1 MFYVLMFEFMLL
13 GVIGGLLGIFY
24 RNCLKVE
31 DMIFYPLY
39 SKVFVPMVKS
49 GNRFLHFIAYSLY
62 SKVFVPMVKSGNR
75 FLHFIAYPLGLC
87 IYCSTFWITML
98 ILILFLTSWD
108 SLPKWQD
115 IVIGIIAAE
124 GVAHLIV
131 CIGCRFLIHKHPDL
145 DKDCLK
151 HLHE

>member
-1 MFYVLMFEFMLL
+1 MLHKIILVLIKKKSIFYVLMFEFMLL

-31 DMIFYPLY
+31 DMIFHP
-39 SKVFVPMVKS
+39 
-49 GNRFLHFIAYSLY
+49 LY

-75 FLHFIAYPLGLC
+75 FLHFIAYPLGFC

-115 IVIGIIAAE
+115 IVIGSLE
-124 GVAHLIV
+124 VYSPCQNGR
-131 CIGCRFLIHKHPDL
+131 GTERKGR
-145 DKDCLK
+145 
-151 HLHE
+151 

>member
-13 GVIGGLLGIFY
+13 GVIDGLLG
-24 RNCLKVE
+24 
-31 DMIFYPLY
+31 IFYPLY

-49 GNRFLHFIAYSLY
+49 GNRFLHFIAY
-62 SKVFVPMVKSGNR
+62 
-75 FLHFIAYPLGLC
+75 PLGFC

-115 IVIGIIAAE
+115 IVIGI
-124 GVAHLIV
+124 
-131 CIGCRFLIHKHPDL
+131 
-145 DKDCLK
+145 K

>member
-1 MFYVLMFEFMLL
+1 MLHKIILVLTKKKSMFYLLMFEFMLL

-49 GNRFLHFIAYSLY
+49 GNRFLHFIA
-62 SKVFVPMVKSGNR
+62 
-75 FLHFIAYPLGLC
+75 HPLGFC

-131 CIGCRFLIHKHPDL
+131 CISCRFLIYKHPDL
-145 DKDCLK
+145 DKHYLK

>member
-1 MFYVLMFEFMLL
+1 MLHKAILVLTKKKSMFYVLMFEFMLL
-13 GVIGGLLGIFY
+13 GVIG
-24 RNCLKVE
+24 
-31 DMIFYPLY
+31 IFYPLY

-49 GNRFLHFIAYSLY
+49 GNRFLHFIAY
-62 SKVFVPMVKSGNR
+62 
-75 FLHFIAYPLGLC
+75 PLGFC

-131 CIGCRFLIHKHPDL
+131 CISCKFLIHKHPDL
-145 DKDCLK
+145 DKDYLK

>member
-39 SKVFVPMVKS
+39 SKVFVPMVKI
-49 GNRFLHFIAYSLY
+49 GF
-62 SKVFVPMVKSGNR
+62 
-75 FLHFIAYPLGLC
+75 C
-87 IYCSTFWITML
+87 IYCSTFWITMP

-115 IVIGIIAAE
+115 IVIGTIAAE

-131 CIGCRFLIHKHPDL
+131 CISCRFLIHKHPDL
-145 DKDCLK
+145 DKDYLK

>member
-1 MFYVLMFEFMLL
+1 MFTQLMLEFMLL

-24 RNCLKVE
+24 RNCLKVK

-49 GNRFLHFIAYSLY
+49 GNRFLHFIAY
-62 SKVFVPMVKSGNR
+62 
-75 FLHFIAYPLGLC
+75 PLGFC
-87 IYCSTFWITML
+87 IYCSTFWITIL

-115 IVIGIIAAE
+115 IVIGIIAAS
-124 GVAHLIV
+124 GVQHLV
-131 CIGCRFLIHKHPDL
+131 VASACRWLISKHPDL
-145 DKDCLK
+145 DNNVK
-151 HLHE
+151 

>member
-1 MFYVLMFEFMLL
+1 MFTQLMLEFMLL

-49 GNRFLHFIAYSLY
+49 GNRFLHFIAY
-62 SKVFVPMVKSGNR
+62 
-75 FLHFIAYPLGLC
+75 PLGFC
-87 IYCSTFWITML
+87 IYCSTFWITIL

-124 GVAHLIV
+124 GVAHLAV
-131 CIGCRFLIHKHPDL
+131 CISCRFLIHKHPDL
-145 DKDCLK
+145 DKDYLK
-151 HLHE
+151 HSHE

>member
-31 DMIFYPLY
+31 DIIFYPLY

-49 GNRFLHFIAYSLY
+49 GNRFLHFIAY
-62 SKVFVPMVKSGNR
+62 
-75 FLHFIAYPLGLC
+75 PLGFC

-115 IVIGIIAAE
+115 IVIGTIDS
-124 GVAHLIV
+124 V
-131 CIGCRFLIHKHPDL
+131 CKLRFLIHKYPDL
-145 DKDCLK
+145 DKDYLK

>member
-1 MFYVLMFEFMLL
+1 MFTQLMFEFMLL

-49 GNRFLHFIAYSLY
+49 GNRFLHFIAY
-62 SKVFVPMVKSGNR
+62 
-75 FLHFIAYPLGLC
+75 PLGFC

-98 ILILFLTSWD
+98 ILILFLTSRD

-115 IVIGIIAAE
+115 IVIGIIAAS
-124 GVAHLIV
+124 GVQHLV
-131 CIGCRFLIHKHPDL
+131 VASACRWLISKHPDL
-145 DKDCLK
+145 DNNVK
-151 HLHE
+151 

>member
-1 MFYVLMFEFMLL
+1 MFTQLMFEFMLL

-24 RNCLKVE
+24 RNCLKVK

-49 GNRFLHFIAYSLY
+49 GNRFLHFIAY
-62 SKVFVPMVKSGNR
+62 
-75 FLHFIAYPLGLC
+75 PLGFC

-98 ILILFLTSWD
+98 ILILFLTSRD

-115 IVIGIIAAE
+115 IVIGIIAAS
-124 GVAHLIV
+124 GVQHLV
-131 CIGCRFLIHKHPDL
+131 VASACRWLISKHPNL
-145 DKDCLK
+145 DNNVK
-151 HLHE
+151 

>member
-1 MFYVLMFEFMLL
+1 MFEFMLL

-49 GNRFLHFIAYSLY
+49 GNRFLHFIAY
-62 SKVFVPMVKSGNR
+62 
-75 FLHFIAYPLGLC
+75 PLGFC

-115 IVIGIIAAE
+115 IVIGIIAAS
-124 GVAHLIV
+124 GVQHLV
-131 CIGCRFLIHKHPDL
+131 VASACRWLISKHPDL
-145 DKDCLK
+145 DNNVK
-151 HLHE
+151 